1 MQVEFK
7 PEALDELEKL
17 DPVIA
22 QRILTKTTKK
32 EGGFMSAAL
41 PLDQMSTEEKLIAM
55 EELWADLSRNQEQ
68 FESPRWHEEVLKE
81 REERVKEGLERP
93 IDWEEA
99 KEDLRQR
106 FTCF

>member
-41 PLDQMSTEEKLIAM
+41 PLDKMSTEEKLIAM

-93 IDWEEA
+93 IEWEVA
-99 KEDLRQR
+99 KSELRRR
-106 FTCF
+106 FK

>member
-1 MQVEFK
+1 VQVEFK

-99 KEDLRQR
+99 KSELRRR
-106 FTCF
+106 FK